1 MDDRHFAQRLRER
14 ERIVG
19 YWVMSDNPAAAE
31 RIAAAGYDYVCFDL
45 QHGLLDYTG
54 ALRGVMAAELGGAV
68 GVVRVPANEPAW
80 IGRALDAGARAV
92 IVPLV
97 DSPRDA
103 AAAARACRYPPAGTR
118 SYGPARSGLTVGT
131 DLRGADERVAC
142 IVMIETR
149 EGLSNVQQICTT
161 PGIDA
166 VYVGPSD
173 LSIAIGG
180 ANPQVGWEMP
190 EFDEALA
197 AIRDAANS
205 AGIACGLHVDDGCAG
220 ARGLADGFDFISI
233 SSDLGHISAL
243 AAKHLRE
250 TQS

>member
-19 YWVMSDNPAAAE
+19 YWVMSDNPAATE

-97 DSPRDA
+97 DSP
-103 AAAARACRYPPAGTR
+103 GTR
-118 SYGPARSGLTVGT
+118 
-131 DLRGADERVAC
+131 
-142 IVMIETR
+142 
-149 EGLSNVQQICTT
+149 
-161 PGIDA
+161 
-166 VYVGPSD
+166 
-173 LSIAIGG
+173 
-180 ANPQVGWEMP
+180 PQRH
-190 EFDEALA
+190 ALA
-197 AIRDAANS
+197 ATRLPARAAT
-205 AGIACGLHVDDGCAG
+205 DR
-220 ARGLADGFDFISI
+220 RGQG
-233 SSDLGHISAL
+233 
-243 AAKHLRE
+243 
-250 TQS
+250 

>member
-1 MDDRHFAQRLRER
+1 MIAISQRLRER

-19 YWVMSDNPAAAE
+19 YWVMSDSPAATE
-31 RIAAAGYDYVCFDL
+31 RIAAVGYDYVCFDL

-131 DLRGADERVAC
+131 DLRGADERGVH
-142 IVMIETR
+142 R
-149 EGLSNVQQICTT
+149 DDRN
-161 PGIDA
+161 PR
-166 VYVGPSD
+166 GPLERSAD
-173 LSIAIGG
+173 LH
-180 ANPQVGWEMP
+180 N
-190 EFDEALA
+190 
-197 AIRDAANS
+197 
-205 AGIACGLHVDDGCAG
+205 
-220 ARGLADGFDFISI
+220 AR
-233 SSDLGHISAL
+233 HRRR
-243 AAKHLRE
+243 LRRPV
-250 TQS
+250 